1 MESCFI
7 IIYHN
12 NISIDMCVRKI
23 FKCSCIIFKYRLVIH
38 IEYQTDTTFYFITAN
53 LHISGKYTVYSRRL
67 CTICFWYHDWC
78 IIFNGNFCEVS
89 KNWSY
94 LSIKKIDIATWTL
107 FTSIWRNYPTAVFWF
122 SYNIYF
128 FGTDIII
135 CR

>member
-1 MESCFI
+1 MFHN
-7 IIYHN
+7 HN

-53 LHISGKYTVYSRRL
+53 LHISGIYTVYSRRL

-94 LSIKKIDIATWTL
+94 LSIKKNRYCNLNVIYLNLEKLSNRCFLVFLQYL
-107 FTSIWRNYPTAVFWF
+107 FFWNRYNYLSIKEHF
-122 SYNIYF
+122 
-128 FGTDIII
+128 
-135 CR
+135 